1 MNGVESIEDE
11 VLLFA
16 QGMGTLCRATGFMMG
31 AGHGSQVP
39 DPTGDETDG
48 LNETLCPC
56 DFKHVRLRL
65 PSPLII
71 QIVKAIGTPMPVTVS
86 NRFQHLRTLITG
98 IYAQDTAPLSAA
110 QACIL
115 SEC

>member
-1 MNGVESIEDE
+1 
-11 VLLFA
+11 
-16 QGMGTLCRATGFMMG
+16 MG

-71 QIVKAIGTPMPVTVS
+71 QIVKAIGTPMPATAIV
-86 NRFQHLRTLITG
+86 RLQHLRTLITG
-98 IYAQDTAPLSAA
+98 IYAQATAPLSAA

-115 SEC
+115 SER